1 MMKNYRLLLLLTLY
15 INLPNLYFSQKN
27 DKIWMDGQG
36 RSFFSSDAKINE
48 EDTIS
53 ACLGWLDEFA
63 GDVLG
68 LIPGVDELNTLAEE
82 IDKKRN
88 DISVLVEELLIQRQK
103 AREEKNWEYADEI
116 RDKLNSMN
124 VIVED
129 SPQGPKWKIED

>member
-1 MMKNYRLLLLLTLY
+1 L
-15 INLPNLYFSQKN
+15 I
-27 DKIWMDGQG
+27 
-36 RSFFSSDAKINE
+36 SSGNK
-48 EDTIS
+48 EDSIS
-53 ACLGWLDEFA
+53 AFLGWLDEFA

-68 LIPGVDELNTLAEE
+68 LIPGADELNTLAEE

-88 DISVLVEELLIQRQK
+88 DISVVVEELLIQRQK

-116 RDKLNSMN
+116 RGKLNSMN

>member
-1 MMKNYRLLLLLTLY
+1 MISNGNK
-15 INLPNLYFSQKN
+15 
-27 DKIWMDGQG
+27 
-36 RSFFSSDAKINE
+36 

-53 ACLGWLDEFA
+53 AFLGWLDEFA

-103 AREEKNWEYADEI
+103 ARRK
-116 RDKLNSMN
+116 KLG
-124 VIVED
+124 ICR
-129 SPQGPKWKIED
+129 